1 MAYTTGNGERKM
13 SEPTVEETVEVE
25 EVKPAKRAAK
35 AKPAQAPSQTERARA
50 IALAKIEA
58 AKR

>member
-1 MAYTTGNGERKM
+1 MT
-13 SEPTVEETVEVE
+13 EPVIEETVEVE
-25 EVKPAKRAAK
+25 EVKPAKKTAK

>member
-1 MAYTTGNGERKM
+1 M
-13 SEPTVEETVEVE
+13 SEPVIEETVEVE
-25 EVKPAKRAAK
+25 EVKPAKKAAK
-35 AKPAQAPSQTERARA
+35 AKPAQALSQTDRARA

>member
-1 MAYTTGNGERKM
+1 V
-13 SEPTVEETVEVE
+13 SEPTVEEVVEVE
-25 EVKPAKRAAK
+25 EVKPAKKAAK
-35 AKPAQAPSQTERARA
+35 VKPAQAPSQTDRARA

>member
-1 MAYTTGNGERKM
+1 M
-13 SEPTVEETVEVE
+13 SEPTAEEVVDIE
-25 EVKPAKRAAK
+25 EVKPAKKAAK
-35 AKPAQAPSQTERARA
+35 AKRAQAPSQTERARA

>member
-1 MAYTTGNGERKM
+1 M
-13 SEPTVEETVEVE
+13 SEPLIEEVVEVE
-25 EVKPAKRAAK
+25 EVKPAKK
-35 AKPAQAPSQTERARA
+35 APKTKPAAAPSQTERARA

>member
-1 MAYTTGNGERKM
+1 M
-13 SEPTVEETVEVE
+13 SEPVIEEVVEVE
-25 EVKPAKRAAK
+25 QVKPAKKAAK
-35 AKPAQAPSQTERARA
+35 PKPAAAPSQTERARA